1 MRIKTQFIISII
13 TFILILV
20 IIGSSVAL
28 TQQQIVELNKQE
40 SLAKDV
46 QTGAS
51 DLNYISNNYFLYQD
65 NSSIN
70 LWQTEFSTLS
80 IELAD
85 LNSTEPNQQ
94 ALVNTVNTDLEH
106 LNTVFSG
113 VITFLSSAP
122 RNVSIRILPS
132 FQTQWNRMAVQ
143 IQSLAFHSQ
152 QLSQVIGDQANQAN
166 LTSAIL
172 TVGFLALFAGYFIL
186 AYLTMYR
193 KTLKSI
199 SKLQEGIGVIG
210 IGNFDYTIDAGKNDE
225 ISDISNSI
233 NLMANNLKNVTTSKT
248 ELETEIEERK
258 KAEERLRQTQVKLE
272 ENAIQLEE
280 YTSQLEELA
289 EQRANKL
296 KDAERL
302 AAIGATAGMVGHD
315 IRNPLQAI
323 TGDIYLAKTD
333 LESLPESAEKKSI
346 DESLV
351 EIEKNIDY
359 INKIVA
365 DLQDYARPLNPRS
378 EKSDIKEVVERLFA
392 RNGLPENIKVSVKVA
407 ENARTIS
414 ADSYYLTR
422 IMYNLVTNS
431 IQAMPEGGKLTIQAR
446 KEPNNIVIDVKDTGV
461 GIPEGIRNKI
471 FTVMFTTKSKG
482 QGFGLPVVKR
492 MTESLGG
499 TVTFE
504 SQEGKGTTFTLRLPI

>member
-28 TQQQIVELNKQE
+28 TQQQIIELNKQE
-40 SLAKDV
+40 SIAKDI

-85 LNSTEPNQQ
+85 LNSTDPNQQ
-94 ALVNTVNTDLEH
+94 ALVSTVNTDLEH

-113 VITFLSSAP
+113 VITFLSNSP

-143 IQSLAFHSQ
+143 IQSLAFDSQ
-152 QLSQVIGDQANQAN
+152 KLSQVISDQANQATLN
-166 LTSAIL
+166 SAIL
-172 TVGFLALFAGYFIL
+172 TVGFLGLFAGYFIL

-199 SKLQEGIGVIG
+199 SKLQDGIGVIG
-210 IGNFDYTIDAGKNDE
+210 SGNFDYTIDAGINDE

-233 NLMANNLKNVTTSKT
+233 NLMANNLKNVTASKA

-258 KAEERLRQTQVKLE
+258 KVEERLRQTQVKLE

-333 LESLPESAEKKSI
+333 LTSLPESDEKKSI

-351 EIEKNIDY
+351 EIEKNIEY

-365 DLQDYARPLNPRS
+365 DLQDYARPLNPKSERS
-378 EKSDIKEVVERLFA
+378 DLKEVVERLFA

-431 IQAMPEGGKLTIQAR
+431 IQAMPEGGNLTIQAR

>member
-1 MRIKTQFIISII
+1 MRTKTQFIISII
-13 TFILILV
+13 TFTLILL
-20 IIGSSVAL
+20 IIGASVAL
-28 TQQQIVELNKQE
+28 TQQQIIELNNRKQ
-40 SLAKDV
+40 LAEDV

-65 NSSIN
+65 NSSIT
-70 LWQTEFSTLS
+70 LWETKFSTLS
-80 IELAD
+80 NDLAA
-85 LNSTEPNQQ
+85 LNSTDPYQQ
-94 ALVNTVNTDLEH
+94 ALVSTVKTDLEH
-106 LNTVFSG
+106 LNTVFNG
-113 VITFLSSAP
+113 VITFLSNAP
-122 RNVSIRILPS
+122 RNVSIRVLPS

-143 IQSLAFHSQ
+143 FQSLAFDSQ
-152 QLSQVIGDQANQAN
+152 QLSQALSDQASQAT
-166 LTSAIL
+166 LASGIL
-172 TVGFLALFAGYFIL
+172 TVAFLGLFAGYFIL
-186 AYLTMYR
+186 AYLIMYR

-199 SKLQEGIGVIG
+199 SRLQEGIGVIG
-210 IGNFDYTIDAGKNDE
+210 SGNLDYTIDAGKNDE

-233 NLMANNLKNVTTSKT
+233 NLMTNNLKNVTASKA
-248 ELETEIEERK
+248 ELEKEIEERK
-258 KAEERLRQTQVKLE
+258 KAEEKLLHTQVKLE

-323 TGDIYLAKTD
+323 TGDIYLTKTD

-346 DESLV
+346 EESLF

-365 DLQDYARPLNPRS
+365 DLQDYARPLNPKS
-378 EKSDIKEVVERLFA
+378 EKSDFKEIVERLLA
-392 RNGLPENIKVSVKVA
+392 KNGLPENIEVSVNVD
-407 ENARTIS
+407 ENARKIN
-414 ADSYYLTR
+414 ADSYYLNR
-422 IMYNLVTNS
+422 IMYNLITNS
-431 IQAMPEGGKLTIQAR
+431 IQAMPEGGKLTIQTH
-446 KEPNNIVIDVKDTGV
+446 KEPNNIIIDVKDTGV
-461 GIPEGIRNKI
+461 GIPKEIRDKM

-499 TVTFE
+499 TVSFE
-504 SQEGKGTTFTLRLPI
+504 SQEGKGTTFTLCLPL

>member
-1 MRIKTQFIISII
+1 MAT
-13 TFILILV
+13 
-20 IIGSSVAL
+20 
-28 TQQQIVELNKQE
+28 TQQQIAELNKQE
-40 SLAKDV
+40 SLAKDI

-80 IELAD
+80 TELAE
-85 LNSTEPNQQ
+85 LNSTDPHQQ
-94 ALVNTVNTDLEH
+94 ALVSTVSTDLEH
-106 LNTVFSG
+106 LDTVFSG
-113 VITFLSSAP
+113 VITFLSNSP

-152 QLSQVIGDQANQAN
+152 QLSQALNDQANQATI
-166 LTSAIL
+166 TSAML
-172 TVGFLALFAGYFIL
+172 TIGFLGLFAGYFIL
-186 AYLTMYR
+186 AYLIMYR

-210 IGNFDYTIDAGKNDE
+210 SGNFDYTVNAGKNDE

-233 NLMANNLKNVTTSKT
+233 NLMANNLKKVTASKT

-258 KAEERLRQTQVKLE
+258 TIEETLRQTQVKLE

-333 LESLPESAEKKSI
+333 LTSLPESEEKKSI
-346 DESLV
+346 EESLV

-365 DLQDYARPLNPRS
+365 DLQDYARPLNPKS
-378 EKSDIKEVVERLFA
+378 EKSDLKDIVERLFA
-392 RNGLPENIKVSVKVA
+392 RNGLPENIEVSIKVD
-407 ENARTIS
+407 ENARTFC
-414 ADSYYLTR
+414 ADSYYLNR

-431 IQAMPEGGKLTIQAR
+431 IQAMPDGGKLTIHAH
-446 KEPNNIVIDVKDTGV
+446 KEPDNIVIDVTDSGV
-461 GIPEGIRNKI
+461 GIPEDIQKKM

-504 SQEGKGTTFTLRLPI
+504 SQEGKGTTFTLRLPILT